1 MTRADFLRAA
11 VGASAGWLV
20 AGRGIGRLIAA
31 QGPTAGDGIEARAA
45 DVVRAYD
52 VQGIHRTATD
62 VDNRSAVWLRD
73 LAAGAGGQAAT
84 ETFKL
89 GRVDVHEAFVQCGD
103 RRLEALPLFD
113 GSFTDAA
120 GLRGRLGREGSAV
133 EFPLVR
139 LDQAGIST
147 EGQRL
152 ADLRRSTSYRA
163 IIVVTDGARPGLT
176 PSNAVAFASPYGL
189 PALQVGSDQGAWLD
203 ARAAESTAAH
213 VVAHATR
220 TPAEAVNVVA
230 TVVGRRAEL
239 APVIVMTPRS
249 GWWQCAAE
257 RGGGLVCW
265 LETIRHVASLKPS
278 RTVLFVASS
287 GHELGHQGLDAF
299 IEHRPGI
306 IKAAHAWMHFGA
318 NIGAAGGRPRLQ
330 CSAEE
335 IGAMA
340 VAAMTAA
347 GTGVEQRVPI
357 GTTPGGEARNV
368 HLGGGRYVSLLG
380 SSPIVPSRDDRWPA
394 AVDVPSLA
402 RFARAF
408 SNLAVT
414 LAG

>member
-1 MTRADFLRAA
+1 MLTRAEFLRKAA
-11 VGASAGWLV
+11 AGSAGAYL
-20 AGRGIGRLIAA
+20 ATRGAMRLLAS
-31 QGPTAGDGIEARAA
+31 QGPGADGMDARAA

-52 VQGIHRTATD
+52 AQGIHRTATD
-62 VDNRSAVWLRD
+62 VDNRSGVWLRG
-73 LAAGAGGQAAT
+73 LAVAAGGQAAT
-84 ETFKL
+84 ETFRL
-89 GRVDVHEAFVQCGD
+89 GRVDIHDAFVQCGD

-120 GLRGRLGREGSAV
+120 GLRGRLGPAGSDV
-133 EFPLVR
+133 EFPVVR

-152 ADLRRSTSYRA
+152 ADLRRSTSHRA

-176 PSNAVAFASPYGL
+176 PTNAVAFASPYGL
-189 PALQVGSDQGAWLD
+189 PALQVGSDHGAWLD
-203 ARAAESTAAH
+203 ARASERAAAH
-213 VVAHATR
+213 VLAHATR
-220 TPAEAVNVVA
+220 TPADAVNVVA
-230 TVVGRRAEL
+230 TVTGRRAEL

-265 LETIRHVASLKPS
+265 LETIRHVAALKPA

-306 IKAAHAWMHFGA
+306 IKTAHAWMHFGA

-330 CSAEE
+330 SSSEE

-347 GTGVEQRVPI
+347 GTGVDQRVPI
-357 GTTPGGEARNV
+357 GNTPGGEARNV

-380 SSPIVPSRDDRWPA
+380 SSPFFHSRDDRWPA
-394 AVDVPSLA
+394 AVDVPALT

-408 SNLAVT
+408 SSLAAT